1 MSPSKK
7 FSLSSHHH
15 TPSRT
20 PSDESSTSGYLSVP
34 KQRLRGSSLSGD
46 SELSLRYS
54 YIENASFLVY
64 TLHSIPSLSYIMIF
78 QCFGKMTIKSLAE
91 ALIFFLK
98 SLKEFDYIKSSG
110 SRKFNYHSIINI
122 DNNICSLNNVYLLR
136 QFSIAGRKVI
146 HVGDSLHQRTFS
158 SSSINSNRSRWLQ

>member
-7 FSLSSHHH
+7 FSLSSHHR

-54 YIENASFLVY
+54 YIENPSFLVY
-64 TLHSIPSLSYIMIF
+64 ILHSIPSLSYIMIF
-78 QCFGKMTIKSLAE
+78 QCFDKMTIKE
-91 ALIFFLK
+91 FGKCFNFLFKK
-98 SLKEFDYIKSSG
+98 SE
-110 SRKFNYHSIINI
+110 RN
-122 DNNICSLNNVYLLR
+122 
-136 QFSIAGRKVI
+136 
-146 HVGDSLHQRTFS
+146 
-158 SSSINSNRSRWLQ
+158 